1 MATTKCD
8 WCKKVLEEPDFKLND
23 RRYKEYLRRYPDA
36 GISDNFGDRP
46 DFKVL
51 CGTCTA
57 NHLQDEADRLKNT
70 TFFDALLQGD
80 SHPHSTRNFFIVCIM
95 IIMLGSLLLGRR

>member
-8 WCKKVLEEPDFKLND
+8 WCSKVLDEADFKLND

-36 GISDNFGDRP
+36 GLSDNFGDRP
-46 DFKVL
+46 NFKVL

-57 NHLQDEADRLKNT
+57 NHLHDEADRRRKE
-70 TFFDALLQGD
+70 TFLDALEQGS
-80 SHPHSTRNFFIVCIM
+80 SHPHFERNFFIVCI
-95 IIMLGSLLLGRR
+95 IIFLLGVLLLGRR